1 MNIVYINKSMA
12 QWGGVER
19 VYCDKMN
26 YLSKKHGYNITLITY
41 EQGNHPI
48 PYHLDDKIKVIDLDV
63 RFFPLFKNNAIQRQI
78 LFLQKLRLLKSKLN
92 KALKEI
98 NPDYVVLTTYE
109 LDKFPCILSL
119 SYRFIVE
126 SHIWIEE
133 ILQSKKHNN
142 ILAKVISNFIDRRR
156 ISYMNNAK
164 YLVTLTN
171 ADKENWKK
179 YIDIPIAVIPNM
191 VTKGFNTIST
201 YSTESKRIIC
211 VGRLLPQKGFDYLIE
226 AWNLIAKK
234 YDSWEIAIFG
244 DGDLKTT
251 LNNKITEYNLS
262 DSMKIQNPTDKIF
275 DEYNN
280 SSIYVLSSRFE
291 GFPLVLLEAMSCGL
305 PCVAFDC
312 PHGPSDTIT
321 HGEDGLI
328 VPLGDIRKLA
338 EAIEWMITHREER
351 LRMSNNARLKAQR
364 YTAEAIMPQWVEFF
378 EKIANYV

>member
-1 MNIVYINKSMA
+1 
-12 QWGGVER
+12 
-19 VYCDKMN
+19 
-26 YLSKKHGYNITLITY
+26 
-41 EQGNHPI
+41 
-48 PYHLDDKIKVIDLDV
+48 
-63 RFFPLFKNNAIQRQI
+63 
-78 LFLQKLRLLKSKLN
+78 
-92 KALKEI
+92 
-98 NPDYVVLTTYE
+98 
-109 LDKFPCILSL
+109 
-119 SYRFIVE
+119 
-126 SHIWIEE
+126 
-133 ILQSKKHNN
+133 
-142 ILAKVISNFIDRRR
+142 
-156 ISYMNNAK
+156 
-164 YLVTLTN
+164 
-171 ADKENWKK
+171 
-179 YIDIPIAVIPNM
+179 M

-211 VGRLLPQKGFDYLIE
+211 VGRLLPQKGFDYLME

-262 DSMKIQNPTDKIF
+262 DSMKIHNPTDKIF

-291 GFPLVLLEAMSCGL
+291 GFPLVLLEAMSFGL

-312 PHGPSDTIT
+312 PHGPSDIIT

>member
-119 SYRFIVE
+119 PYRFIVE
-126 SHIWIEE
+126 SHIWMEE

-156 ISYMNNAK
+156 ISYMNNAQ

-211 VGRLLPQKGFDYLIE
+211 VGRLVPQKGFDYLME

-234 YDSWEIAIFG
+234 YDSWEIEIFG

-262 DSMKIQNPTDKIF
+262 DSMKIHNPTDKIF

-312 PHGPSDTIT
+312 PHGPSDIIT